1 MRILLIEDDSMIGR
15 AVRAGLT
22 DAGFSVDWVLDG
34 RAAELSLA
42 NGHHDLA
49 VLDLGLPNKDGMEV
63 LASVRAAGSGMPVLI
78 ASARDGVGDRIAG
91 LNAGADDYVLKPFD
105 LDELIARIR
114 AVLRRHAG
122 GCDAAAELRR
132 DHARPGAPRRHAAWR
147 SRCAVGARVR
157 RARGLD
163 AAARRGAVA
172 PEARRVGLSLGRRSR
187 QQCHRSAPAQPAQ
200 EARQRHASAMCAA
213 SVTASAGND
222 AFAATPPARM
232 DPGRLERGRAGARRG
247 VVLRDARGDG
257 RDLRREPQAGGAC
270 RGEPSALR

>member
-34 RAAELSLA
+34 RSAELSLA

-49 VLDLGLPNKDGMEV
+49 VLDLGLPNKDGMQV

-122 GCDAAAELRR
+122 GATPLLSCGAITLDPVRR
-132 DHARPGAPRRHAAWR
+132 VVTQHGDPVALSAREFAVLEALMQRPGAVL
-147 SRCAVGARVR
+147 SRQKLEESVYRWGDEVGSNAIEVHLHNLRKKLGSDAIRNVR
-157 RARGLD
+157 GV
-163 AAARRGAVA
+163 GY
-172 PEARRVGLSLGRRSR
+172 RVGG
-187 QQCHRSAPAQPAQ
+187 Q
-200 EARQRHASAMCAA
+200 
-213 SVTASAGND
+213 
-222 AFAATPPARM
+222 
-232 DPGRLERGRAGARRG
+232 
-247 VVLRDARGDG
+247 
-257 RDLRREPQAGGAC
+257 
-270 RGEPSALR
+270 